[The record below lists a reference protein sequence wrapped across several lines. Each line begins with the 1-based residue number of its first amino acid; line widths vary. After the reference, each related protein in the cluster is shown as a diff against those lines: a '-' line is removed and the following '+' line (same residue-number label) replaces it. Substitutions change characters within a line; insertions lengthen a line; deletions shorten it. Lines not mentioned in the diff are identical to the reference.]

1 MKNKKLKISVVEIVF
16 WVIGAALLAVIF
28 FRKNI
33 FPDDSIFYNLY
44 EDFGA
49 TFTDQATQ
57 VLVRIIKTIVIIFA
71 FIVPYRILKF
81 ILDLPKKKNQRLM
94 TTISLLQSIIKYASF
109 ICVLLFTLAAWGVD
123 PTTLLASAG
132 IVTLIVGLGCQSL
145 IADIISGLFIIFEG
159 DFQVGDTVV
168 IDDWRGV
175 VQAIGLRTTKI
186 VDLAGNVKI
195 VNNSNITD
203 IVNNSKQL
211 SVAICNIDID
221 YDESIERVES
231 VIEANLDYMR
241 KRIPTIVEGPYYK
254 GIEALGES
262 GVTIKLVAKCNED
275 DKYQV
280 QRDLNREIKIIFDKN
295 RVIFPFPQVVIS
307 EREENNAQNEYKN
320 MDSFVD
326 EQRELSQGFEEGGG
340 GGN

>member
-1 MKNKKLKISVVEIVF
+1 
-16 WVIGAALLAVIF
+16 
-28 FRKNI
+28 
-33 FPDDSIFYNLY
+33 
-44 EDFGA
+44 
-49 TFTDQATQ
+49 
-57 VLVRIIKTIVIIFA
+57 
-71 FIVPYRILKF
+71 
-81 ILDLPKKKNQRLM
+81 M
-94 TTISLLQSIIKYASF
+94 TTISLLQSIIKYACW
-109 ICVLLFTLAAWGVD
+109 ICLILFTLSTWGVD
-123 PTTLLASAG
+123 TTTLLASAG
-132 IVTLIVGLGCQSL
+132 ILTLIVGLGCQSL

-195 VNNSNITD
+195 INNSNITD

-211 SVAICNIDID
+211 SVAVCNIDID

-307 EREENNAQNEYKN
+307 EREEINKLLEEKN
-320 MDSFVD
+320 KEV
-326 EQRELSQGFEEGGG
+326 Q
-340 GGN
+340 

>member
-1 MKNKKLKISVVEIVF
+1 MKIKKLKISVVEIVF
-16 WVIGAALLAVIF
+16 WVIGAALIAVIF

-33 FPDDSIFYNLY
+33 LPDDSIFYNLY

-81 ILDLPKKKNQRLM
+81 ILDLPEKKNQLLM
-94 TTISLLQSIIKYASF
+94 TTMSLLQSIIKYASF

-145 IADIISGLFIIFEG
+145 NIIYGLFIIFEG
-159 DFQVGDTVV
+159 DFHVGDTVV

-186 VDLAGNVKI
+186 VDLAGNVKT

-203 IVNNSKQL
+203 IVYNSKQL

-262 GVTIKLVAKCNED
+262 GVTIKLVAKCNQG
-275 DKYQV
+275 DKYQI

-340 GGN
+340 GN